1 MQSMLTPI
9 LILVSWSLIM
19 WIWMYAVR
27 LPAMHNA
34 GVDPQD
40 AAHPGSLTVLPS
52 SARRVADNYNHL
64 HEQPTVFY
72 ALAFYSHLAGTADAL
87 MVQLA
92 FAYVG
97 MRILHS
103 LTQATF
109 NRVMVRFL
117 LFVLSNITLIWMAVR
132 NILAAL

>member
-1 MQSMLTPI
+1 MQSILTPI
-9 LILVSWSLIM
+9 LILISWSLFM
-19 WIWMYAVR
+19 WMWMYATR
-27 LPAMHNA
+27 LPAMQKA

-40 AAHPGSLTVLPS
+40 AAHPGSLNQLPS
-52 SARRVADNYNHL
+52 SARQVADNYNHL
-64 HEQPTVFY
+64 HEQPTIFY

-97 MRILHS
+97 FRILHS

-117 LFVLSNITLIWMAVR
+117 LFVLSNIALIWMAVR
-132 NILAAL
+132 NILVAL